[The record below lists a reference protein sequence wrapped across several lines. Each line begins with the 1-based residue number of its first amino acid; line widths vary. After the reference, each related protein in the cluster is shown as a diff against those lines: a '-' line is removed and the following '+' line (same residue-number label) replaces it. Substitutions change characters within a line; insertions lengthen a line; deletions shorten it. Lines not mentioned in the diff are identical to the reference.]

1 MKSLEEKIQATTN
14 FYNKSINSLY
24 LEYEQAN
31 MSPLHQLLEANLSP
45 HLQVLDIGFGSGR
58 DLNFLQKHG
67 VDIWGVDPSLEFVK
81 KAKQR
86 FINNEDHFIVGSLP
100 NFNLPIEF
108 NKKFNVIILVAVW
121 MHIPIELYEASIREV
136 CSLLKQKAKVI
147 ISYSITP
154 RIGESERFFEDVDRK
169 LLQNLFEKYGCK
181 KLMEATNGDGLN
193 ERSIVWKTEVYQN
206 DQS

>member
-1 MKSLEEKIQATTN
+1 MKSLEEKIQATTS

-24 LEYEQAN
+24 LAYEQAD

-45 HLQVLDIGFGSGR
+45 YLQVLDIGFGSGR
-58 DLNFLQKHG
+58 DLSFLQKHG
-67 VDIWGVDPSLEFVK
+67 VNIWGVDPSSEFVRT
-81 KAKQR
+81 AKQR
-86 FINNEDHFIVGSLP
+86 FKNNEDHFSVGSLP
-100 NFNLPIEF
+100 NLNLPIEF
-108 NKKFNVIILVAVW
+108 NKKFDVIILVAVW

-169 LLQNLFEKYGCK
+169 LLKDLFEKYGCE
-181 KLMEATNGDGLN
+181 KLMETTNGDGLN
-193 ERSIVWKTEVYQN
+193 ERSIVWKTEVYQY